1 MLIRRCSVVR
11 GCWIG
16 LSSLLLVMSLCAAG
30 SGLQVSPKETLE
42 IHGLTVL
49 LFHNAYHKVF
59 GDQKMSGLEII
70 LHERRIATNG
80 DVRLSAVPAQWDAI
94 PDFKER
100 KRGPAESELTASCVY
115 PNQGLAYRVD
125 VQPEPGGF
133 RIAVHLDQPLPAT
146 LAGKAGFNLEFIP
159 TAYFGK

>member
-1 MLIRRCSVVR
+1 MLIRIFFVVR

-16 LSSLLLVMSLCAAG
+16 LSSLLFVMSLCAAG

-42 IHGLTVL
+42 THGLTVL

-100 KRGPAESELTASCVY
+100 KRALAPNELTAFCSY
-115 PNQGLAYRVD
+115 PTQGLAYRIE
-125 VQPEPGGF
+125 VQPE
-133 RIAVHLDQPLPAT
+133 
-146 LAGKAGFNLEFIP
+146 
-159 TAYFGK
+159 